1 VTPASAAPAAFGPH
15 GVVMHAARDVGAE
28 VSDRTTPDPRY
39 SPEQLGGLMNIASQA
54 TGRTDEAQVR
64 PEIRKAINTLI
75 EYKALPSEKLYNLYS
90 ACRLV
95 KTWVVRIVAHVAA
108 TIELWRAALRDNN
121 WIEVREA
128 IVKSASARRDSVIR
142 LILSRC
148 GSSDVLCTLC
158 LDGDMPDV
166 PQIARRVRTVNP
178 RGLLEALLVAA
189 RTTGLRMTASDLSPL
204 VHHEDPEV
212 RQQAMSLLHLM
223 VRPA

>member
-1 VTPASAAPAAFGPH
+1 
-15 GVVMHAARDVGAE
+15 M
-28 VSDRTTPDPRY
+28 
-39 SPEQLGGLMNIASQA
+39 
-54 TGRTDEAQVR
+54 
-64 PEIRKAINTLI
+64 
-75 EYKALPSEKLYNLYS
+75 
-90 ACRLV
+90 
-95 KTWVVRIVAHVAA
+95 
-108 TIELWRAALRDNN
+108 
-121 WIEVREA
+121 
-128 IVKSASARRDSVIR
+128 KSASARRDSVIR